1 MAIYKGKL
9 QDEETGDVFYPQTS
23 YDMIDDKP
31 DTFPPEQHTHDEYL
45 PKEDPTLPA
54 GSQLRGTKVDGSTIP
69 LISLWQMLNEQEF
82 VMLGTS
88 GMPIGFVVTDDT
100 TRPIVV
106 RTGSITDYV
115 AFKSDV
121 PEVVNNLTTEDDS
134 KALSASQGAFLQ
146 KYKRGK
152 INYSNAEILTGES
165 LLNKPIYSMT
175 FYKTS
180 GIEGVTNFDVVIPAV
195 DDIWIDPSNSF
206 VKTNSHSFGIPKTT
220 IQTDSG
226 VTFSSLAANTVE
238 AYLNID
244 SPTHYTLVVSCG
256 ANVVGDDINKI
267 VVTVKY
273 TKTTD

>member
-1 MAIYKGKL
+1 MTIYKGRL
-9 QDEETGDVFYPQTS
+9 ENEETGDVFYPQTS
-23 YDMIDDKP
+23 YDSIDGKP
-31 DTFPPEQHTHDEYL
+31 NTFPPDEHTHDEYL
-45 PKEDPTLPA
+45 PFSNPTLPTT
-54 GSQLRGTKVDGSTIP
+54 SQLRGTKVDGTTIP

-88 GMPIGFVVTDDT
+88 GMPIGFVVTDDV

-106 RTGSITDYV
+106 RTGSISDYV

-121 PEVVNNLTTEDDS
+121 PEVVDNLTTEDDS

-256 ANVVGDDINKI
+256 VNVVGDDINKI
-267 VVTVKY
+267 IVTVKY

>member
-1 MAIYKGKL
+1 MTLYKGRL
-9 QDEETGDVFYPQTS
+9 ENDETGDVFYPQTS
-23 YDMIDDKP
+23 YDMVEGAP
-31 DTFPPEQHTHDEYL
+31 DPGDYL
-45 PKEDPTLPA
+45 PKVNPTLPA
-54 GSQLRGTKVDGSTIP
+54 SSQLRGTKVDGSTIP

-121 PEVVNNLTTEDDS
+121 PEVVDNLTTEDDS

-256 ANVVGDDINKI
+256 TNVVGDDINKI